1 MISIQ
6 LFLGQS
12 FVSININSPIGK
24 LLALINQSFTLFT
37 NLLTG
42 LKKLIG
48 FSGKYM
54 ELTYLP
60 KNHVFVE
67 EDNFSSKIVTMEE
80 ELDAVEV
87 DRIGNLVKFID

>member
-48 FSGKYM
+48 FSGKY
-54 ELTYLP
+54 LP

-87 DRIGNLVKFID
+87 DCIGNLVKFID